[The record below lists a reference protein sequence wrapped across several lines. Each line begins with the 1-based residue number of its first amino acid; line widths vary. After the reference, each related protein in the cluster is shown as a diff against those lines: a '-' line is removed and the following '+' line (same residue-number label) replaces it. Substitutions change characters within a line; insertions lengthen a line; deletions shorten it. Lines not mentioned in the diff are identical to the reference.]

1 MIKSKLSGLQAL
13 PYVLLVGGLMG
24 SGAVVVRFAL
34 DQIGPMALRSVQLVI
49 ALAAFLA
56 VYAFQPARH
65 FPRQPGVWARVAV
78 WGLIGTA
85 APMAG
90 FVMAL
95 EYLSS
100 GVASL
105 LITLNP
111 VLVMLLAH
119 FFLDDEKLNGRRLVG
134 ALIALAGAGVIILT
148 GESGLADLSRA
159 DPRGYAWVGLAV
171 ISVPVA
177 FIYARRVLKNEDSFD
192 TTMIRLVVAGAI
204 FIVLSAAGG
213 QFDFSRLQI
222 SGVAAL
228 IYTGLFVMFFSLR
241 MEFGII
247 KNYGPTAAS
256 QISYVI
262 PVAATLGGALF
273 LGERITL
280 TIIAGMVCI
289 FVGLRL
295 LR

>member
-1 MIKSKLSGLQAL
+1 MIKSKLAGLQAL
-13 PYVLLVGGLMG
+13 PYVLLAGGLMG

-34 DQIGPMALRSVQLVI
+34 DQIEPMALRSVQVVI
-49 ALAAFLA
+49 AVAAFMM
-56 VYAFQPARH
+56 VYAFQPGRR
-65 FPRQPGVWARVAV
+65 FPRQPAVWARVAV
-78 WGLIGTA
+78 WGLFGTV

-90 FVMAL
+90 FIMSL

-119 FFLDDEKLNGRRLVG
+119 FFLDDEKLNGRRMIG
-134 ALIALAGAGVIILT
+134 ALVALAGAGIIILN
-148 GESGLADLSRA
+148 GESGLADLGRA
-159 DPRGYAWVGLAV
+159 DPRGYAWIGLAAF
-171 ISVPVA
+171 SVPVA
-177 FIYARRVLKNEDSFD
+177 FIYARRFLNNEDTFD
-192 TTMIRLVVAGAI
+192 ATMIRLVVAGII
-204 FIVLSAAGG
+204 FIILAAAGG
-213 QFDFSRLQI
+213 QFDFSRLRF

-228 IYTGLFVMFFSLR
+228 VFTGLFVMFFALR

-247 KNYGPTAAS
+247 KDFGPTAAS

-273 LGERITL
+273 LGELITL
-280 TIIAGMVCI
+280 TIIAGMGCI
-289 FVGLRL
+289 FIGLRL

>member
-1 MIKSKLSGLQAL
+1 M

-24 SGAVVVRFAL
+24 SGAVVVRYAL
-34 DQIGPMALRSVQLVI
+34 DQIGPMALRSVQIII
-49 ALAAFLA
+49 AVLAFLA
-56 VYAFQPARH
+56 VYAFQPERR
-65 FPRQPGVWARVAV
+65 FPRQPAVWARVAV
-78 WGLIGTA
+78 WGLVGTA

-100 GVASL
+100 GVATL
-105 LITLNP
+105 LVTLNP

-119 FFLDDEKLNGRRLVG
+119 FFLDDEKLNGRRMVG
-134 ALIALAGAGVIILT
+134 ALVALAGAGVIILS
-148 GESGLADLSRA
+148 GESGLADLGRA
-159 DPRGYAWVGLAV
+159 NPRGYAWIGLAV
-171 ISVPVA
+171 FSVPLA
-177 FIYARRVLKNEDSFD
+177 FVYARRVLNNEDTFD
-192 TTMIRLVVAGAI
+192 ATMIRLVVAGGI